1 MTQNRLLKSDVSD
14 NEIVDAYE
22 LRSDGYH
29 VYLTGPIVS
38 TTSGTKTV
46 VINSSFA
53 LNTFDDPV
61 ASGDRFRLL
70 GSTGADGYYIID
82 QILSSTSFS
91 VLESINT
98 SAGGDGYFM
107 YTAGGLH
114 VGFDRLRYPAVNVTH
129 DNVQQAIEDL
139 DLAISGGGGGG
150 LTPAQHATLRQLIH
164 LADGVGGPMEGFP
177 TNAYREILPASA
189 PFPTSVIWWTSAA
202 KVAKYVEKSITYNLN
217 KTPSI
222 IQWKAYATDGVTVL
236 ATVTDTITYSGP
248 FELYRVRGIVD
259 NGMLVGNLTIETHK
273 YVRQLIHLADG
284 VGGPFEGFSTGAY
297 REILPAASIFPT
309 SIIWYDDNT
318 KVKKIVEK
326 TISYNTNKTVSLVS
340 WKVYD
345 TDGSTV
351 LATVTDTPAYSGI
364 FETDRTRAIT

>member
-1 MTQNRLLKSDVSD
+1 MTQNRPLKSDVSD

-53 LNTFDDPV
+53 LDTYDDPV

-98 SAGGDGYFM
+98 STGGDGYFM

-114 VGFDRLRYPAVNVTH
+114 VGFDRLRYPAVNVVH

-150 LTPAQHATLRQLIH
+150 LTPTQHATLRELIH
-164 LADGVGGPMEGFP
+164 LADGV
-177 TNAYREILPASA
+177 
-189 PFPTSVIWWTSAA
+189 
-202 KVAKYVEKSITYNLN
+202 
-217 KTPSI
+217 
-222 IQWKAYATDGVTVL
+222 
-236 ATVTDTITYSGP
+236 
-248 FELYRVRGIVD
+248 
-259 NGMLVGNLTIETHK
+259 
-273 YVRQLIHLADG
+273 
-284 VGGPFEGFSTGAY
+284 
-297 REILPAASIFPT
+297 
-309 SIIWYDDNT
+309 
-318 KVKKIVEK
+318 
-326 TISYNTNKTVSLVS
+326 VS
-340 WKVYD
+340 
-345 TDGSTV
+345 
-351 LATVTDTPAYSGI
+351 
-364 FETDRTRAIT
+364 